1 MALQDKYINPFTDFG
16 FKKLFETAEIAKF
29 TPDERT
35 KYEES
40 LKYYRDLKNVV
51 VTSFDEGREEGKIE
65 GKIEGKMEGK
75 IEGKIEIA
83 RQMKAEGEPV
93 DKIRRFTGLT
103 MEEIEKL

>member
-1 MALQDKYINPFTDFG
+1 
-16 FKKLFETAEIAKF
+16 LFETAEIAKF

-51 VTSFDEGREEGKIE
+51 DTSFDEGREEGKM
-65 GKIEGKMEGK
+65 EGKM
-75 IEGKIEIA
+75 EIA

-93 DKIRRFTGLT
+93 DKISRFTGLS